1 LNLFG
6 SSLSSP
12 FISDFLQR
20 NGIKAHVFKHGKYKN
35 APNTFIKNGF
45 TKAHRENMK
54 AIIECWN
61 DTVYASIAQSRR
73 LPLVFDRSIWNGI
86 HNYGTITADNAKEIH
101 IIDQSPNIDPLVD
114 LVEMNKNKK
123 WSESLRKRF
132 DEQLG
137 KHKFEANQCITL
149 SKYTTRLRN
158 IHKWQKRKANLF
170 QKLQYA
176 NHHSAATRFFLGGL
190 GLEAPYFGF
199 DKKAVDSIY
208 RKMNDDEK
216 IAVVH
221 VGPIDNKMSKKV
233 VRSLREI
240 KYDEKVK
247 AVILR
252 VDSPGGGV
260 VPSETIL
267 ENLKDLKKPV
277 ICSFSNLA
285 ASGGYYIAM
294 SSKKIFTQQS
304 TLTGSI
310 GVYGIKF
317 DASEAAAN
325 YGIRFDSVSSGD
337 HAMTYSIFQ
346 PLTKKMEM
354 NQNRNIDRVYSWFKE
369 LVSKGRQ
376 IPLTEVEAVA
386 QGRVWTG
393 KQAKEVGLCDEF
405 GGLDKAISFCRKEF
419 TSKGFADVSVYPKP
433 KPFLERLTAS
443 LNSASVGEYNTADLI
458 QSFLS
463 GIVDDI
469 SLQSTT
475 SENIFLCM
483 DEEVSLNM
491 AIQQALSQKKKSGSN

>member
-1 LNLFG
+1 
-6 SSLSSP
+6 
-12 FISDFLQR
+12 
-20 NGIKAHVFKHGKYKN
+20 
-35 APNTFIKNGF
+35 
-45 TKAHRENMK
+45 
-54 AIIECWN
+54 
-61 DTVYASIAQSRR
+61 
-73 LPLVFDRSIWNGI
+73 
-86 HNYGTITADNAKEIH
+86 
-101 IIDQSPNIDPLVD
+101 
-114 LVEMNKNKK
+114 
-123 WSESLRKRF
+123 
-132 DEQLG
+132 
-137 KHKFEANQCITL
+137 
-149 SKYTTRLRN
+149 
-158 IHKWQKRKANLF
+158 
-170 QKLQYA
+170 
-176 NHHSAATRFFLGGL
+176 
-190 GLEAPYFGF
+190 
-199 DKKAVDSIY
+199 
-208 RKMNDDEK
+208 MNDDEK
-216 IAVVH
+216 IAIVH

-285 ASGGYYIAM
+285 ASGGYYVAM

-354 NQNRNIDRVYSWFKE
+354 NQNRNIDRVYSWFKK
-369 LVSKGRQ
+369 LVSEGRQ
-376 IPLTEVEAVA
+376 MPLTEVEAVA

-393 KQAKEVGLCDEF
+393 RQAKEVGLCDEF

-443 LNSASVGEYNTADLI
+443 LNSASAGEYDKTDLI
-458 QSFLS
+458 QSFLR

-469 SLQSTT
+469 SLQSNT

-491 AIQQALSQKKKSGSN
+491 AMQQALSNIKKSGSN